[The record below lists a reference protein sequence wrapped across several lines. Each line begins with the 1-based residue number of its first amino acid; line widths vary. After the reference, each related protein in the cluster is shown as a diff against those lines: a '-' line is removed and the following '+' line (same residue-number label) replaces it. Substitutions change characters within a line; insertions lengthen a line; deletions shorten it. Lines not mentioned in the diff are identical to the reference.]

1 MTDDKGAG
9 EGPYRMIGGIFDG
22 PNGFNFRIVWGPD
35 FRLDDKIVCEEII
48 KIANRA
54 HAEGR
59 KAAEKEY
66 KELLEITGFLAN
78 VLNEIAYGFV
88 HERDD
93 IPGEG
98 CNCNDDYAK
107 AALELSYEDFIDWR
121 RRHGGLNE
129 KH

>member
-1 MTDDKGAG
+1 MESK
-9 EGPYRMIGGIFDG
+9 GPYKVEQFGARNRNEFVVVG
-22 PNGFNFRIVWGPD
+22 PGWE
-35 FRLDDKIVCEEII
+35 KVCEIYTRSGAEKAALYSNISY
-48 KIANRA
+48 
-54 HAEGR
+54 AEGR
-59 KAAEKEY
+59 KAAENEY

>member
-1 MTDDKGAG
+1 MES
-9 EGPYRMIGGIFDG
+9 EGPYTTGLSEGLVFKDNRVVENFDSERDKL
-22 PNGFNFRIVWGPD
+22 NAC
-35 FRLDDKIVCEEII
+35 RL
-48 KIANRA
+48 ANAA